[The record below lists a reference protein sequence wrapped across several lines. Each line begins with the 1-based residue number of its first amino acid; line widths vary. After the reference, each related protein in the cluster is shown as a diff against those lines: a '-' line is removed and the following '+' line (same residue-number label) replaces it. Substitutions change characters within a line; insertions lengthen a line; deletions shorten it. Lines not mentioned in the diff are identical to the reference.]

1 MNARTKTNIRF
12 NGREY
17 ANADEMPSDVRAAYD
32 RAVDELAPLH
42 SGARLAAKLKA
53 KIIVNGN
60 EFNHPGEMS
69 VDDRHLY
76 HEALEALFPPD
87 IAISAAEAGGNQRQ
101 ETLADHGR
109 GEKTLIASC
118 KSSSPK
124 TLSLLRLGGWHNRRY
139 NFSPYAVTCLKALT
153 KLSISVFF
161 PIVRRMWFGRAGN
174 NRPT

>member
-1 MNARTKTNIRF
+1 VNTRTKTNIRF

-32 RAVDELAPLH
+32 RAVDELGELH

-76 HEALEALFPPD
+76 HEALEALFPLD
-87 IAISAAEAGGNQRQ
+87 IAISATNAG
-101 ETLADHGR
+101 ETNGAKR
-109 GEKTLIASC
+109 
-118 KSSSPK
+118 SPIVGAFK
-124 TLSLLRLGGWHNRRY
+124 KRLSQAARVLRLKR
-139 NFSPYAVTCLKALT
+139 
-153 KLSISVFF
+153 
-161 PIVRRMWFGRAGN
+161 
-174 NRPT
+174 